1 MDKLV
6 EDLHIKK
13 GLPLEIIQ
21 IIMRYTYRPQSEEL
35 TSDIK
40 NFIERL
46 SYARELYVLRW
57 HKITPN
63 EVTNWFL
70 NDIMRFANSG
80 RPTNLGSHPKM
91 REILSRFFM
100 HRSIGI
106 QPIFVRYVSNAHCQ
120 RISTSS
126 MVNVF
131 WGLLTCKERDEFIE
145 EYGAVWD

>member
-6 EDLHIKK
+6 GDLQIKK

-21 IIMRYTYRPQSEEL
+21 IILRYTYRPQPGEL
-35 TSDIK
+35 MCDIK
-40 NFIERL
+40 NFIERI
-46 SYARELYVLRW
+46 SYAKELYEIRW
-57 HKITPN
+57 HKIEPD
-63 EVTNWFL
+63 EVTNWLL
-70 NDIMRFANSG
+70 NDVMRFANSG

-91 REILSRFFM
+91 RNILSRFFM
-100 HRSIGI
+100 FQHTGI
-106 QPIFVRYVSNAHCQ
+106 QPIFTRYVSNAHCQ
-120 RISTSS
+120 RIPTSS